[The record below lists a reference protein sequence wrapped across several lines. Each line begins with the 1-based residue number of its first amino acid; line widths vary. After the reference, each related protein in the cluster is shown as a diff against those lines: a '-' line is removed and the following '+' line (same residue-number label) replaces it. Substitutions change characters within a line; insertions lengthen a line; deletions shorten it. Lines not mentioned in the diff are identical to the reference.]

1 MKMRY
6 LFWLAAALIGYSYLG
21 YPAWLW
27 LRSRW
32 SPRPVRRSSG
42 QSSREG
48 SDRSSATPAVTAVMV
63 VRNEE
68 AVIAHKLENLL
79 TLDYPQE
86 KLDVVVVSDGSS
98 DRTPA
103 ILADYARNSW
113 VPSEIRTDFRT
124 DDRTGARTRVRSLT
138 KPASEGK
145 AAGLND
151 AIKLATGE
159 VLLFTDARQHIESGA
174 LRLLI
179 ENFADPDVGA
189 ASGELMLGDPAN
201 GETGKGMG
209 LYWRIEKKIRELESA
224 SGSVVG
230 VTGAIYCARR
240 SLLDASLLPVDTIL
254 DDVLLP
260 MQIVRQGSRVIFD
273 SRARAWDSPNLG
285 EGREFS
291 RKVRTLSGNYQLL
304 QLAPWLLSSQNA
316 IRFEFI
322 SHKLSRLAVPF
333 ALLALLIASIF
344 LPQPLYR
351 AALGAQL
358 AFYALSLAALA
369 GVKIGPLSRI
379 ADAARTFVVL
389 NSAAM
394 VAFINFVAGRKAV
407 WAR

>member
-1 MKMRY
+1 MKY
-6 LFWLAAALIGYSYLG
+6 TFWIAAALIGYSYLG

-32 SPRPVRRSSG
+32 SPRPVRRGFVESP
-42 QSSREG
+42 
-48 SDRSSATPAVTAVMV
+48 AAPAVSALMV

-68 AVIAHKLENLL
+68 AVIARKLENLL
-79 TLDYPQE
+79 TLDYPQA

-98 DRTPA
+98 DRTPS
-103 ILADYARNSW
+103 ILADYARDSGL
-113 VPSEIRTDFRT
+113 P
-124 DDRTGARTRVRSLT
+124 TGAPTRVRTLL
-138 KPASEGK
+138 KPVSQGK

-151 AIKLATGE
+151 AIKLASGE
-159 VLLFTDARQHIESGA
+159 VLLFTDARQQIESGA
-174 LRLLI
+174 LRLLL
-179 ENFADPDVGA
+179 ENFADLDVGA
-189 ASGELMLGDPAN
+189 ASGELMLGDPIS

-230 VTGAIYCARR
+230 ATGAIYCARR
-240 SLLDASLLPVDTIL
+240 SLLGESPLPEGTIL

-260 MQIVRQGSRVIFD
+260 MQIVRKGFRVIFD
-273 SRARAWDSPNLG
+273 ARARAWDSPDLG
-285 EGREFS
+285 ESREFS

-304 QLAPWLLSSQNA
+304 QLAPWLLSSENA
-316 IRFEFI
+316 IRFEFV

-333 ALLALLIASIF
+333 ALLALLIASMF
-344 LPQPLYR
+344 LSQPLYR

-379 ADAARTFVVL
+379 ADPARTFVVL
-389 NSAAM
+389 NSAAL
-394 VAFINFVAGRKAV
+394 VAFINFVTGRKAV
-407 WAR
+407 WVR

>member
-1 MKMRY
+1 
-6 LFWLAAALIGYSYLG
+6 
-21 YPAWLW
+21 
-27 LRSRW
+27 
-32 SPRPVRRSSG
+32 
-42 QSSREG
+42 
-48 SDRSSATPAVTAVMV
+48 MV

-68 AVIAHKLENLL
+68 AVIARKLENLL
-79 TLDYPQE
+79 TLDYPQA

-103 ILADYARNSW
+103 ILADYARDSR
-113 VPSEIRTDFRT
+113 V
-124 DDRTGARTRVRSLT
+124 RTRLRTLM

-159 VLLFTDARQHIESGA
+159 VLLFTDARQQIESSA

-230 VTGAIYCARR
+230 ATGAIYCARR
-240 SLLDASLLPVDTIL
+240 TLLDASLLPEGTIL

-260 MQIVRQGSRVIFD
+260 MQIVRKGSRVIFD
-273 SRARAWDSPNLG
+273 SRARAWDSPDLG

-344 LPQPLYR
+344 LPQPFYR

-369 GVKIGPLSRI
+369 GRQDRPALAHSRCGPHFRRSK
-379 ADAARTFVVL
+379 F
-389 NSAAM
+389 
-394 VAFINFVAGRKAV
+394 GRHG
-407 WAR
+407 RLH

>member
-1 MKMRY
+1 
-6 LFWLAAALIGYSYLG
+6 
-21 YPAWLW
+21 
-27 LRSRW
+27 
-32 SPRPVRRSSG
+32 
-42 QSSREG
+42 
-48 SDRSSATPAVTAVMV
+48 MV

-79 TLDYPQE
+79 TLEYPE
-86 KLDVVVVSDGSS
+86 TKLDVVVVSDGSS

-103 ILADYARNSW
+103 ILADYLRDSGL
-113 VPSEIRTDFRT
+113 PSEE
-124 DDRTGARTRVRSLT
+124 RTGTGTRVRTLV
-138 KPASEGK
+138 KPESQGK

-159 VLLFTDARQHIESGA
+159 VLLFTDARQHVEPSA

-189 ASGELMLGDPAN
+189 ASGELMLGDPAS

-230 VTGAIYCARR
+230 ATGAIYCARR
-240 SLLDASLLPVDTIL
+240 TLLDASPLPESTIL

-304 QLAPWLLSSQNA
+304 QLAPWLLSSQNP

-333 ALLALLIASIF
+333 ALVALLIASIF

-351 AALGAQL
+351 AVLGAQL

-369 GVKIGPLSRI
+369 GVKIGPLSRL

-389 NSAAM
+389 NSAAI
-394 VAFINFVAGRKAV
+394 VAFVNFVTGRKAV
-407 WAR
+407 WVR